1 MDEKSKSFRLLHDVL
16 LLIFETD
23 LRRMEYA
30 LRWVVINPFNL
41 ENVFEM
47 KVRREIKE
55 SRREAKIFRR
65 EMDLIEKRR
74 REEYLDKPVQRTVL
88 FNRTLLVKFMRKKNY
103 AHKNKIKTRNVIFY
117 ILRL

>member
-1 MDEKSKSFRLLHDVL
+1 
-16 LLIFETD
+16 
-23 LRRMEYA
+23 MEYA
-30 LRWVVINPFNL
+30 LRWVVIIPFNLNDL

-47 KVRREIKE
+47 KVQREIKE

-74 REEYLDKPVQRTVL
+74 RGEYLDKPVQRTVL